1 MSVTFDAFEKTF
13 SLTLKGKMT
22 HRVDLGKDPRGNLVR
37 IDNALDKMPER
48 LSAVKAKLENLYQQQ
63 AAAQAEVGKPFPQ
76 EAELR
81 EKTARLVELDSM
93 LNMDGKDQTAPENVV
108 AKSPRPSVLEK
119 LKAPC
124 VSGTQG
130 RKPQKELEER

>member
-1 MSVTFDAFEKTF
+1 
-13 SLTLKGKMT
+13 
-22 HRVDLGKDPRGNLVR
+22 
-37 IDNALDKMPER
+37 
-48 LSAVKAKLENLYQQQ
+48 
-63 AAAQAEVGKPFPQ
+63 
-76 EAELR
+76 
-81 EKTARLVELDSM
+81 M

-119 LKAPC
+119 LKTPG